1 MRKNIPFFAQNG
13 GSGWAALNLTNGIV
27 INIAPLNK
35 VTFNEDKTQAT
46 IGGGASV
53 SQTIAAGNAAGAFIL
68 TGNCDCVGAL
78 GAALGGG
85 YGNLMGAYG
94 FGVDQIV
101 SFNLVDSEGVLKTV
115 TEDCEPDLFW
125 AVRGAGPN
133 FGVVTSAVVKSYP
146 DSNLNAWLTALVFPG
161 DQITEV
167 AKAVE
172 ALRPN
177 LKPTQNVY
185 LYLTNNNGPVV
196 LVTGF
201 FLHATAEEGKAA
213 FAGLYALNPVF
224 ENSGVTPYDQWN
236 AGAAGF
242 CLREQRK
249 PGHNIGI
256 TQLHPEQWK
265 DIWDL
270 YIDFRNKPGA
280 ENSVVIIEIYNLSKA
295 RSIPASTASWAH
307 RDVNAQAIV
316 IPWYTDPALDKDAIA
331 FAQNVRN
338 IWKSKEPK
346 FTS

>member
-1 MRKNIPFFAQNG
+1 VI
-13 GSGWAALNLTNGIV
+13 

-35 VTFNEDKTQAT
+35 VTFNQDKTQAT
-46 IGGGASV
+46 IGGGVSV
-53 SQTIAAGNAAGAFIL
+53 SQAIAAGTAAGAFIL

-78 GAALGGG
+78 GAYLGGG

-94 FGVDQIV
+94 FGVDNIV
-101 SFNLVDSEGVLKTV
+101 SFNLVSAEGILKTV
-115 TEDCEPDLFW
+115 TAASDPDLFW

-133 FGVVTSAVVKSYP
+133 FGIVTSAVIKSYP
-146 DSNLNAWLTALVFPG
+146 DSNLTAWNTALVFPG
-161 DQITEV
+161 EQITEV

-185 LYLTNNNGPVV
+185 LYLTNNNGPVI

-201 FLHATAEEGKAA
+201 MLHATVEEGKAA

-224 ENSGVTPYDQWN
+224 ENSGVLPYDQWN
-236 AGAAGF
+236 AGAANF

-249 PGHNIGI
+249 PGHNVGI
-256 TQLHPEQWK
+256 TQLHPEQWQE
-265 DIWDL
+265 IWNL
-270 YIDFRNKPGA
+270 YVEFRNKPGA
-280 ENSVVIIEIYNLSKA
+280 ENSVVIVEIYNLAKA
-295 RSIPASTASWAH
+295 RSIPSSTASWAH

-316 IPWYTDPALDKDAIA
+316 IPWYTDASLDKDAIV
-331 FAQNVRN
+331 FAQKVRN
-338 IWKSKEPK
+338 IWKSTETK